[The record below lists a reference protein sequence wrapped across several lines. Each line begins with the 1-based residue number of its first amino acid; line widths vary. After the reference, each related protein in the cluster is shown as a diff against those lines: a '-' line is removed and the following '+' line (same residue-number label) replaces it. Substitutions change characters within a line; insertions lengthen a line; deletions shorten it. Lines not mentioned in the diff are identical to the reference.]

1 MLQITIVTLRS
12 DISESA
18 GITQTP
24 EEAAEESTEAL

>member
-1 MLQITIVTLRS
+1 MLQIKIVTLRS

-18 GITQTP
+18 GPTQTP

>member
-18 GITQTP
+18 GATKTP
-24 EEAAEESTEAL
+24 EEAAEETT

>member
-1 MLQITIVTLRS
+1 MLQITIVALRS

-18 GITQTP
+18 GATQTP